1 MEGNFHEW
9 KVIPLTLIK
18 NSFGE
23 CFIFYSNLDFN
34 VSLNSSPEFYINILH
49 SWKNT
54 FVFLSLTPSCL
65 RSLFLWFNE
74 DIKINNKPHRFK
86 DFSKENIDVD

>member
-54 FVFLSLTPSCL
+54 FVFLSLTPSYL